1 MAAVA
6 ASQEPSFE
14 ALLAGDLDTDQL
26 HTLADHL
33 AARHA
38 VLPKGDGGAFH
49 KALALAATSDV
60 QRAELA

>member
-26 HTLADHL
+26 RAVADHI

-38 VLPKGDGGAFH
+38 
-49 KALALAATSDV
+49 AAP
-60 QRAELA
+60 